1 MNIKAFVLLLTLPL
15 CATAAPMQGLQDEAA
30 HNRLLTL
37 DQVTAS
43 SPARAVVKV
52 DCDNAMWPTVRQV
65 ARYTAS
71 ESQEDAEL
79 VRRHI
84 VSEGR
89 RACWKGATHVLV
101 EFNASAGEMAF
112 ASPSARVTFDQ

>member
-1 MNIKAFVLLLTLPL
+1 MNIKAFALLLTLPL
-15 CATAAPMQGLQDEAA
+15 CATASPVKGPA
-30 HNRLLTL
+30 HKELPTL

-52 DCDNAMWPTVRQV
+52 DCDNAAWPTMRQV

-101 EFNASAGEMAF
+101 EF
-112 ASPSARVTFDQ
+112 ASPSPRVTPTR

>member
-1 MNIKAFVLLLTLPL
+1 MNIKAFALLLTLPL
-15 CATAAPMQGLQDEAA
+15 CATASPAKGIQDGPVQ
-30 HNRLLTL
+30 L
-37 DQVTAS
+37 DQVTS

-89 RACWKGATHVLV
+89 RACWKGATDVLV
-101 EFNASAGEMAF
+101 EFNTSAGEVEF
-112 ASPSARVTFDQ
+112 ASPSARGTFER

>member
-1 MNIKAFVLLLTLPL
+1 MNIKAFALLLTLPL
-15 CATAAPMQGLQDEAA
+15 CATASPVKGPVHKELP
-30 HNRLLTL
+30 TL
-37 DQVTAS
+37 AQVTAS
-43 SPARAVVKV
+43 SPASAVVKV
-52 DCDNAMWPTVRQV
+52 DCDNAMWPTARQV

-71 ESQEDAEL
+71 ESQEAAER

-101 EFNASAGEMAF
+101 EFNA
-112 ASPSARVTFDQ
+112 PAR